1 MSDSSESKELSVFED
16 IRRDLD
22 LKRDFNQFKVPM
34 NYVFNKGEL
43 ATKES
48 FGGLTFGE
56 NSKKV
61 DFAIQNMEGLQNI
74 WNHSHTQW
82 TWKHINMSYHSVYK
96 NMRQIAAEVNGK
108 KMALNEAKWRHVE
121 NQIKLG
127 KAKEELNGPNLDYWR
142 EVELKVKVAK
152 LQEGQV
158 EAMNAIEG
166 AMKDVL
172 ALEAIY
178 EQLKNR
184 LSDFSEEDVE
194 KEETEAHLKRSVVQS
209 IRDVRQYGS
218 ISKGEQEY
226 LEQIGVNPTKM
237 QHLLR
242 EYVKA
247 EAQENSWSVKGLF
260 QFVDQLVKELIEKH
274 QVDKVRMDLQ
284 GFDHEPIGSITYDK
298 KVALLEKQEEEK

>member
-1 MSDSSESKELSVFED
+1 MDDSSGSKQLAVFED

-43 ATKES
+43 AKKES

-61 DFAIQNMEGLQNI
+61 DYAIANMEGLQNI

-82 TWKHINMSYHSVYK
+82 TWKHINMSYHSAHK
-96 NMRQIAAEVNGK
+96 NMRQIAAEVNSK

-127 KAKEELNGPNLDYWR
+127 KAEEELNKPGLDYWR

-172 ALEAIY
+172 ALESIY
-178 EQLKNR
+178 EQLKNK
-184 LSDFSEEDVE
+184 LSDFSEEDIE
-194 KEETEAHLKRSVVQS
+194 KEETQAHLKRSIVQS
-209 IRDVRQYGS
+209 IRDVRQQGC
-218 ISKGEQEY
+218 ISKAEQEY
-226 LEQIGVNPTKM
+226 FQQIGVNPTKM

-242 EYVKA
+242 E
-247 EAQENSWSVKGLF
+247 
-260 QFVDQLVKELIEKH
+260 
-274 QVDKVRMDLQ
+274 
-284 GFDHEPIGSITYDK
+284 
-298 KVALLEKQEEEK
+298 

>member
-1 MSDSSESKELSVFED
+1 MDDSSGSKQLAVFED

-43 ATKES
+43 AKKES

-61 DFAIQNMEGLQNI
+61 DYAIANMEGLQNI

-82 TWKHINMSYHSVYK
+82 TWKHINMSYHSAHK
-96 NMRQIAAEVNGK
+96 NMRQIAAEVNSK

-127 KAKEELNGPNLDYWR
+127 KAEEELNKPGLDYWR

-172 ALEAIY
+172 ALESIY
-178 EQLKNR
+178 EQLKNK
-184 LSDFSEEDVE
+184 LSDFSEEDIE
-194 KEETEAHLKRSVVQS
+194 KEETQAHLKRSIVQS
-209 IRDVRQYGS
+209 IRDVRQQGC

-247 EAQENSWSVKGLF
+247 EGQDNGWSVKGLF
-260 QFVDQLVKELIEKH
+260 EFVDQLVKELIEKH

-284 GFDHEPIGSITYDK
+284 GFDNEPIGSITYDK
-298 KVALLEKQEEEK
+298 KVALLEKTKEE

>member
-1 MSDSSESKELSVFED
+1 
-16 IRRDLD
+16 
-22 LKRDFNQFKVPM
+22 
-34 NYVFNKGEL
+34 
-43 ATKES
+43 
-48 FGGLTFGE
+48 
-56 NSKKV
+56 
-61 DFAIQNMEGLQNI
+61 
-74 WNHSHTQW
+74 
-82 TWKHINMSYHSVYK
+82 
-96 NMRQIAAEVNGK
+96 
-108 KMALNEAKWRHVE
+108 MALNEAKWRHVE

-127 KAKEELNGPNLDYWR
+127 KAEEELNKPGLDYWR

-172 ALEAIY
+172 ALESIY
-178 EQLKNR
+178 EQLKNK
-184 LSDFSEEDVE
+184 LSDFSEEDIE
-194 KEETEAHLKRSVVQS
+194 KEETQAHLKRSIVQS
-209 IRDVRQYGS
+209 IRDVRQQGC

-247 EAQENSWSVKGLF
+247 EGQDNGWSVKGLF
-260 QFVDQLVKELIEKH
+260 EFVDQLVKELIEKH

-284 GFDHEPIGSITYDK
+284 GFDNEPIGSITYDK
-298 KVALLEKQEEEK
+298 KVALLEKTKEE